1 MKNCLSKIITVLC
14 FLCFLFI
21 SSKSFCYLSPEEV
34 LVVANMNARRSVSLA
49 VYYINKR
56 HIPKDNFLKI
66 WCTDSERISRE
77 DYNKKI
83 KIPIQKFLKE
93 HPRNKIRCLLL
104 IHGIPLKVQGIPPSL
119 EQQTELKNLKI
130 KLSLLQEQLKSE
142 KDIAQKK
149 SLQNKIKKLKNKL
162 MQLNLN
168 LNTSASVDSEL
179 SLVKVKDYPL
189 AFWIP
194 NPFFLLNQKSK
205 LKYKKKD
212 VLLVARLDGPDPE
225 IVKRIIDDSI
235 YAEKNGLKGVAY
247 FDARWKEPKNK
258 KKLGGYAFYDYS
270 LHLAAKEIRKSKL
283 LKVVL
288 EDTKRLFKKN
298 ECKNAALYCGWYS
311 LGHYIDSFTWVKG
324 AIGYHMASVEC
335 ETLKNK
341 NSNIWCVKM
350 LQKGVAATVGPVG
363 EPYIQAFPLPHIFF
377 WALTDGYFS
386 LVESYY
392 LSLPYISWKMV
403 LVGDPLYL
411 PFKVRNKNI
420 KNLNNMN

>member
-1 MKNCLSKIITVLC
+1 MKNNSIKIINILC
-14 FLCFLFI
+14 FFCLLFFTNKAFCF
-21 SSKSFCYLSPEEV
+21 LSPEEV

-49 VYYINKR
+49 MYYINKR
-56 HIPKDNFLKI
+56 NIPKDNFLKI
-66 WCTDSERISRE
+66 WCNDSERISRE

-83 KIPIQKFLKE
+83 KIPIQKFLKD
-93 HPRNKIRCLLL
+93 HPKNKIRCLLL
-104 IHGIPLKVQGIPPSL
+104 IYGIPLKVEGETPSL
-119 EQQTELKNLKI
+119 EQQTELKNLNI
-130 KLSLLQEQLKSE
+130 KLSFLKEQLKSE
-142 KDIAQKK
+142 KDENQKK
-149 SLQNKIKKLKNKL
+149 SLKNKIKKLQNKL
-162 MQLNLN
+162 RHLKLY

-179 SLVKVKDYPL
+179 SLVKIKDYPL
-189 AFWIP
+189 SFWIP
-194 NPFFLLNQKSK
+194 NPYFLPNQKTK
-205 LKYKKKD
+205 LKYGKKD

-235 YAEKNGLKGVAY
+235 YAEKNGLKGIAY

-258 KKLGGYAFYDYS
+258 KRLGGYAYYDYS
-270 LHLAAKEIRKSKL
+270 LHLAAKEIKKSKL

-311 LGHYIDSFTWVKG
+311 LGHYIDSFKWVRG

-335 ETLKNK
+335 GTLKNK
-341 NSNIWCVKM
+341 KSHIWCVKM
-350 LQKGVAATVGPVG
+350 LQKGVAATIGPVE

-386 LVESYY
+386 LAESYY

-403 LVGDPLYL
+403 LIGDPMYR
-411 PFKVRNKNI
+411 PFMKK
-420 KNLNNMN
+420 